1 MQVLS
6 ARQTMQATT
15 VRVYP
20 KRSEASIA
28 LDVAQD
34 FSHML
39 DTFSFILTEHNCF
52 FFLVPGC
59 DW

>member
-1 MQVLS
+1 
-6 ARQTMQATT
+6 MQATT